1 MFPSIMDHGIG
12 TGKYKINSTIK
23 DVNLQ
28 LITGQGNGNE
38 IWSKTDV
45 AYGCGIAVDSACN
58 VYCAHNVSSGD
69 KAIRKLD
76 SNGNEIWSKTDV
88 AYGYGIAVDSAC
100 NVYCAHYVN
109 SGDKAIRKLDSATY
123 YKIIN

>member
-23 DVNLQ
+23 DANLQ

-38 IWSKTDV
+38 IWSKTNV
-45 AYGCGIAVDSACN
+45 AYGCGIAVDSAGN

-88 AYGYGIAVDSAC
+88 AYGYGIAVDSAR
-100 NVYCAHYVN
+100 NVYCAHYVS
-109 SGDKAIRKLDSATY
+109 SGKAIRKLDGATY
-123 YKIIN
+123 YKITN